1 MELISLVVLFFMGLL
16 LVIALYALYALVKK
30 AVKDALREYDAE
42 KEETRSGPRS

>member
-16 LVIALYALYALVKK
+16 LVIALYALVKK

>member
-16 LVIALYALYALVKK
+16 LVIALYALVKK
-30 AVKDALREYDAE
+30 AVKDTLREYDAE